1 MKKDFIRLSLSL
13 IILISI
19 FYIFQQKQIAKES
32 ITYFPIDPTVTFPKA
47 NTTLTF
53 SKKRF
58 DEYSIIWESH
68 SSINKVA
75 YLRQDMSLLY
85 ANGKLINT
93 MGEWKQNTLELS
105 GKKTIVERE
114 SNFLQAITFH
124 YAEIHDSSER
134 IFSSQKTST
143 DNLYIINSKF
153 ENAPLT
159 FHTASNLTEKDWAKT
174 LEKEALNDV
183 EYAYLQVL
191 KKFHISPEQY
201 HTKLL
206 LTDLIN
212 YNDAPLPNFSKEQ
225 SAKIIGQLTE
235 GLYKNYFL
243 GVIKEDGTIAD
254 PIGSS
259 IPVLLIN
266 DNHLLI
272 LFTTVDGEAIVLRQQ
287 ISTL

>member
-1 MKKDFIRLSLSL
+1 MGKDLRERSIKQCRVCLS
-13 IILISI
+13 
-19 FYIFQQKQIAKES
+19 
-32 ITYFPIDPTVTFPKA
+32 
-47 NTTLTF
+47 
-53 SKKRF
+53 
-58 DEYSIIWESH
+58 
-68 SSINKVA
+68 SSI
-75 YLRQDMSLLY
+75 
-85 ANGKLINT
+85 
-93 MGEWKQNTLELS
+93 
-105 GKKTIVERE
+105 
-114 SNFLQAITFH
+114 
-124 YAEIHDSSER
+124 
-134 IFSSQKTST
+134 
-143 DNLYIINSKF
+143 
-153 ENAPLT
+153 
-159 FHTASNLTEKDWAKT
+159 
-174 LEKEALNDV
+174 
-183 EYAYLQVL
+183 

-272 LFTTVDGEAIVLRQQ
+272 LFTTVDGESIVLRQQ

>member
-1 MKKDFIRLSLSL
+1 MKKDFIRLTLSL
-13 IILISI
+13 LILIAI

-47 NTTLTF
+47 TTSLTY
-53 SKKRF
+53 SKQRF
-58 DEYSIIWESH
+58 DEYSILWETN
-68 SSINKVA
+68 SSINKRA

-85 ANGKLINT
+85 ANGKLISL

-105 GKKTIVERE
+105 EKKTVVERE
-114 SNFLQAITFH
+114 SNLLQAISFH
-124 YAEIHDSSER
+124 YAEIHDGTER
-134 IFSSQKTST
+134 IFSSQKISA
-143 DNLYIINSKF
+143 DNLYVINSKF
-153 ENAPLT
+153 ENTPIS
-159 FHTASNLTEKDWAKT
+159 FHTPINPDEEKWAKT
-174 LEKEALNDV
+174 LDKQTLDYV
-183 EYAYLQVL
+183 TYSYHQVL
-191 KKFHISPEQY
+191 KKFHISPENY
-201 HTKLL
+201 HTKRL
-206 LTDLIN
+206 LTDLLP
-212 YNDAPLPNFSKEQ
+212 YNNQALPRFSKEQ

-243 GVIKEDGTIAD
+243 GIMKESGTIVD

-272 LFTTVDGEAIVLRQQ
+272 LFTTKDGDPIVLRQQ

>member
-1 MKKDFIRLSLSL
+1 MKKDFIRLTLSL
-13 IILISI
+13 LILVSI

-58 DEYSIIWESH
+58 DEYSILWESN
-68 SSINKVA
+68 SSINKLA

-85 ANGKLINT
+85 ANGKLIST

-105 GKKTIVERE
+105 EKKTVVERE
-114 SNFLQAITFH
+114 SNYLQAITFH
-124 YAEIHDSSER
+124 YAEIHDASER
-134 IFSSQKTST
+134 IFSSQKISA
-143 DNLYIINSKF
+143 DNLYVINSKF
-153 ENAPLT
+153 ENTPIF
-159 FHTASNLTEKDWAKT
+159 FHHPNNLVEKDWAKT
-174 LEKEALNDV
+174 LDKEAFDYA
-183 EYAYLQVL
+183 EYAYRQGL
-191 KKFHISPEQY
+191 KKFHISADQY

-206 LTDLIN
+206 LTELTQ
-212 YNDAPLPNFSKEQ
+212 YNDAPLPHFSKEQ

-243 GVIKEDGTIAD
+243 GIIKEDGTIAD

-259 IPVLLIN
+259 IPIILIS

-272 LFTTVDGEAIVLRQQ
+272 LFTTVDDEPIVLRQQ